1 LLDLNGS
8 IFDRI
13 NDLAGRSS
21 GLDRLMEFSAQYL
34 VFVIAAIVMGSWLV
48 RAGVGGP
55 NRRVAVYTA
64 VASTAVALL
73 ITMIIQHVYT
83 HPRPFVARNDVVLL
97 VNHSAD
103 PSFPS
108 EHATAAFAMAAG
120 LGLYRPR
127 FGLLL
132 LSLASLTAFARVF
145 VGIHYPGDVAGGAA
159 IGIVVAVAIWSGRRV
174 LAWLDEQV
182 VVRLIPAALR

>member
-8 IFDRI
+8 IFDSI
-13 NDLAGRSS
+13 NDLAGRFSA
-21 GLDRLMEFSAQYL
+21 LDHLMEFSAQYL
-34 VFVIAAIVMGSWLV
+34 VFVIAAIAMGSWFV
-48 RAGVGGP
+48 RAGIGGP

-64 VASTAVALL
+64 VASTAIALL
-73 ITMIIQHVYT
+73 ITVTIQHLYT

-132 LSLASLTAFARVF
+132 LSLASLTAFGRIF

-159 IGIVVAVAIWSGRRV
+159 IGIAVAVVIWSGRRA
-174 LAWLDEQV
+174 LAWLDRQV
-182 VVRLIPAALR
+182 VVRLIPAVLR